1 MVEGSLWIE
10 VFLNRSV
17 CFINPQ
23 IFTTAATKASCIHQ
37 FRANP
42 SSSLITT
49 HKPSGLISPCLHIS
63 SCPHVHRL
71 LKSQHTNF
79 SLYFKH
85 DTAPSFISYENTT
98 PIIIISSAHH
108 TASSFLF
115 LFKNTSPVLTY
126 HPMKHPTPRK
136 KAPLQP
142 HNPNPHID
150 THTHGTK
157 PHLWRKMTTIWLLP
171 FLTHNT
177 QKTQPLPF
185 DHLMKPFKP
194 SWTAVTPYTW
204 LNLGGLQCRGG
215 VTHNTTKIRGL
226 RICVS

>member
-10 VFLNRSV
+10 TFLNRSV

-23 IFTTAATKASCIHQ
+23 IFTNAATKASCIHH
-37 FRANP
+37 FRAKP
-42 SSSLITT
+42 SLITT

-108 TASSFLF
+108 TAGSFLF
-115 LFKNTSPVLTY
+115 VSRTHHLCSH
-126 HPMKHPTPRK
+126 HPMKHPTQPFYVKTSRK

-157 PHLWRKMTTIWLLP
+157 PHL
-171 FLTHNT
+171 
-177 QKTQPLPF
+177 
-185 DHLMKPFKP
+185 
-194 SWTAVTPYTW
+194 
-204 LNLGGLQCRGG
+204 
-215 VTHNTTKIRGL
+215 
-226 RICVS
+226 